1 MMSKRLGSI
10 RSFVVG
16 AVVCGALV
24 ALSSTD
30 AVAAPPWLGL
40 EIEPTSDHSGAK
52 ISEIL
57 PESPLAAAG
66 VRGAVQRGDVVQ
78 SVAGVLVRTP
88 SELVARV
95 RMLQVGQR
103 VLLKVRSE
111 KGKVSEV
118 PVVLGER
125 IPPEALQVK
134 ALQNLPAPDFTAQW
148 VLGAALPTTAAGGVM
163 TALRGTPVLLD
174 FFATWCGPCM
184 AAMPRMIELSQ
195 KYPRLRII
203 GLSDEPLEIIR
214 PIMGQFQPPYSV
226 ARDGERKAYRAY
238 RVFSFPTMILVD
250 AGGTVRV
257 VSHGNLPQIE
267 AALEALMQA
276 PPPPLPGPGMPTT
289 GTAAGTGAAKASAVG
304 RVPQPHRGLED
315 PEPAVVAPTAVDP
328 GQTPR
333 VGRRTGL
340 GPPPPEVI
348 HTPRPPRPASLESEV
363 PSPEPASTSG
373 AAPAPGTR
381 RGGLPPLSPEVV
393 APRQR

>member
-1 MMSKRLGSI
+1 MFGSI

-24 ALSSTD
+24 AFSGT
-30 AVAAPPWLGL
+30 AAIAAPPWLGL
-40 EIEPTSDHSGAK
+40 EVEPTADHSGAK
-52 ISEIL
+52 VSEIL

-78 SVAGVLVRTP
+78 SVAGVPVRTP

-103 VLLKVRSE
+103 VLIKVRSE

-203 GLSDEPLEIIR
+203 GLSDEPLETIR

-226 ARDGERKAYRAY
+226 ARDEDRKAYRAY

-276 PPPPLPGPGMPTT
+276 PPSLPGPGTPTT
-289 GTAAGTGAAKASAVG
+289 GMSAGTAGAKASAVG
-304 RVPQPHRGLED
+304 RVRQPHRGLED
-315 PEPAVVAPTAVDP
+315 PEPATVAPSAVDP
-328 GQTPR
+328 SQTPR
-333 VGRRTGL
+333 IGRRTGL
-340 GPPPPEVI
+340 GPPPAEVI

-363 PSPEPASTSG
+363 SSPGAASTSG

>member
-1 MMSKRLGSI
+1 MSKRLGSI

-24 ALSSTD
+24 ALSGSA

-78 SVAGVLVRTP
+78 SVAGVPVRTP

-111 KGKVSEV
+111 KGKVSDV
-118 PVVLGER
+118 AVVLGER

-148 VLGAALPTTAAGGVM
+148 VLGAPLPTTAAGGVM

-203 GLSDEPLEIIR
+203 GLSDEPVETIR
-214 PIMGQFQPPYSV
+214 PIMSQFQPPYSV
-226 ARDGERKAYRAY
+226 ARDDERKAYRAY

-276 PPPPLPGPGMPTT
+276 PPLPGT
-289 GTAAGTGAAKASAVG
+289 GLPAAGSSVRADGPKPSAGG
-304 RVPQPHRGLED
+304 RVPQPHRGLE
-315 PEPAVVAPTAVDP
+315 EPQPAGVAPTAIDTS
-328 GQTPR
+328 QAPR

-340 GPPPPEVI
+340 GPPPAEVI

-363 PSPEPASTSG
+363 PSPDVVPTSG
-373 AAPAPGTR
+373 APLAPGTR

>member
-1 MMSKRLGSI
+1 MFGSI

-24 ALSSTD
+24 AFSGT
-30 AVAAPPWLGL
+30 AAIAAPPWLGL
-40 EIEPTSDHSGAK
+40 EVEPTADHSGAK

-78 SVAGVLVRTP
+78 SVAGVPVRTP

-203 GLSDEPLEIIR
+203 GLSDEPLETIR

-226 ARDGERKAYRAY
+226 ARDEDRKAYRAY

-276 PPPPLPGPGMPTT
+276 PPSLPGPGMPTT
-289 GTAAGTGAAKASAVG
+289 GMSAGTAGAKASAVG
-304 RVPQPHRGLED
+304 RVRQPHRGLED
-315 PEPAVVAPTAVDP
+315 PEPATVAPTAAAP
-328 GQTPR
+328 SQTPR
-333 VGRRTGL
+333 IGRRTGL
-340 GPPPPEVI
+340 GPPPAEVI

-363 PSPEPASTSG
+363 SAPEAVPTSG
-373 AAPAPGTR
+373 PAPAPGTR

>member
-1 MMSKRLGSI
+1 MFGSI

-24 ALSSTD
+24 AFSGT
-30 AVAAPPWLGL
+30 AAIAAPPWLGL
-40 EIEPTSDHSGAK
+40 EVEPTADHSGAK
-52 ISEIL
+52 VSEIL

-78 SVAGVLVRTP
+78 SVAGVPVRTP

-103 VLLKVRSE
+103 VLIKVRSE

-203 GLSDEPLEIIR
+203 GLSDEPLETIR

-226 ARDGERKAYRAY
+226 ARDEDRKAYRAY

-276 PPPPLPGPGMPTT
+276 PPSLPGPGTPTAGMSA
-289 GTAAGTGAAKASAVG
+289 GTAGAKASAVG
-304 RVPQPHRGLED
+304 RVRQPHRGLED
-315 PEPAVVAPTAVDP
+315 PEPATVAPSAVEP
-328 GQTPR
+328 SQTPR
-333 VGRRTGL
+333 IGRRTGL
-340 GPPPPEVI
+340 GPPPAEVI

-363 PSPEPASTSG
+363 SSPGAASTSG

>member
-1 MMSKRLGSI
+1 MFGSI

-24 ALSSTD
+24 AFSGTA

-40 EIEPTSDHSGAK
+40 EVEPTADHSGAK
-52 ISEIL
+52 VSEIL

-78 SVAGVLVRTP
+78 SVAGVPVRTP

-103 VLLKVRSE
+103 VLIKVRSE

-203 GLSDEPLEIIR
+203 GLSDEPLETIR

-226 ARDGERKAYRAY
+226 ARDEDRKAYRAY

-276 PPPPLPGPGMPTT
+276 PPSLPGPGTPTAGMSA
-289 GTAAGTGAAKASAVG
+289 GTAGAKASAVG
-304 RVPQPHRGLED
+304 RVRQPHRGLED
-315 PEPAVVAPTAVDP
+315 PEPATVAPSAVEP
-328 GQTPR
+328 SQTPR
-333 VGRRTGL
+333 IGRRTGL
-340 GPPPPEVI
+340 GPPPAEVI

-363 PSPEPASTSG
+363 SSPGAASTSG